1 MPFTDEDNTKIGGRG
16 HFHGAHRAAAAK
28 NLSRKAEDY
37 LEAILNVSLEKG
49 YAKTRDIAKE
59 LGVSPPS
66 VVEMFIKLSKMG
78 LIEYRKY
85 EGVILKPEGREIAT
99 VIKYRHDTL
108 MAFLKLIA
116 VPEKLANDDAC
127 LMEHEL
133 NAKTIEQIHLFVN
146 FLNEKGTANH
156 ILQDFDEFCIVKR
169 SEAEK
174 VQG

>member
-146 FLNEKGTANH
+146 FLNEKGTVNH
-156 ILQDFDEFCIVKR
+156 ILQDFDEFCTVKR

>member
-1 MPFTDEDNTKIGGRG
+1 MLKTEEETEKKGL
-16 HFHGAHRAAAAK
+16 HGQYSGSHKHTAAK
-28 NLSRKAEDY
+28 NISRKAEDY

-66 VVEMFIKLSKMG
+66 VVEMFIKLSKLG

-108 MAFLKLIA
+108 MAFLELIA

-133 NAKTIEQIHLFVN
+133 HAKTIEQIHLFVN

-156 ILQDFDEFCIVKR
+156 ILQDFEEFCIVKK

-174 VQG
+174 EQN